1 MSTLIQHGYEIRA
14 GIKNDMDSSPSD
26 DRLTPLLP
34 EVTIHHI
41 ASDSEVERLIQ
52 NTDENYTVI
61 VIDTSTKTQTDSE
74 THDHENQIVGD
85 PDSNHLELDASNSSN
100 KITDSNDLDPGDE

>member
-1 MSTLIQHGYEIRA
+1 MSTLIQHGYEFRA

-26 DRLTPLLP
+26 DRLTPLFP

-52 NTDENYTVI
+52 NTDEN
-61 VIDTSTKTQTDSE
+61 
-74 THDHENQIVGD
+74 
-85 PDSNHLELDASNSSN
+85 L
-100 KITDSNDLDPGDE
+100 